1 MKRVS
6 LILFIYYINNF
17 FCSLIAEFLLP
28 LSNILPR
35 TYRDLS
41 SIMKEI
47 EIHYEAIHA
56 CLDDHVI
63 YYNQH
68 EFATECHVSRYRI
81 DKVTKKGAS
90 EGSSLYSHH
99 STFATTIQV
108 QKHSTIYGLPCQEQ
122 KSR

>member
-1 MKRVS
+1 M
-6 LILFIYYINNF
+6 ID
-17 FCSLIAEFLLP
+17 EFLLP
-28 LSNILPR
+28 PSNILPR

-47 EIHYEAIHA
+47 GMHYEAIHA

-68 EFATECHVSRYRI
+68 EFANKFLECHVSRYRTNKI
-81 DKVTKKGAS
+81 PKKGAS

-99 STFATTIQV
+99 STFATTVQV
-108 QKHSTIYGLPCQEQ
+108 QKHNAIYGLP
-122 KSR
+122 